1 MQSDMVPES
10 PTGSFTARNDS
21 PEFTDIKVMGAR
33 IHSML
38 LGLKEASANGIRLQ
52 KKLSEIQSQLHTCI
66 GRTVIWPWKVAEI
79 QPAGFSQYGHI
90 STRTRVL
97 LRPMGYANVPGTI
110 ASEVSNIRLEQDSV
124 HDMDP
129 NRDTRDATG
138 WEYLEVR
145 TNISEEYA
153 TRISKDDII
162 KIRGTITICEP
173 YRGVCIRIGNPM
185 AIDPNEP
192 NAASDPIN
200 HSSNTDLHEI
210 RKARAAT
217 LIAYITTLGNTIDQL
232 NASGQNPRNYWRNI
246 IDAQN
251 ELLGIYHAELPGAA
265 GDPEAT
271 QTLQSNITKINR
283 GRKFAWNAL
292 RQCPR

>member
-1 MQSDMVPES
+1 
-10 PTGSFTARNDS
+10 
-21 PEFTDIKVMGAR
+21 
-33 IHSML
+33 
-38 LGLKEASANGIRLQ
+38 
-52 KKLSEIQSQLHTCI
+52 
-66 GRTVIWPWKVAEI
+66 
-79 QPAGFSQYGHI
+79 
-90 STRTRVL
+90 
-97 LRPMGYANVPGTI
+97 MGYANVPGTI

-192 NAASDPIN
+192 NAASHPIN
-200 HSSNTDLHEI
+200 HSSNTDLHET